1 MPRIRLNQEYR
12 NKVANRMRVHLEQ
25 ENTQEKEKF
34 FQCRENFK
42 EHQDNTWELAQQCV
56 SRQYPPKDV
65 QLAHYLQDKYP
76 NVNTV
81 EKDSCFH
88 FGYMAKKEGEAKDTS
103 RSWSAE
109 HREQDDKYIS
119 KHFDFKLNGDMDGVD
134 RQDDEEGYQPQSR
147 DFAYAYFRD
156 ELKGREGCN
165 PDITIEMDGKES
177 NPHWTKFKDANDKY
191 LGTTSGND
199 NLTSYADKW
208 DKEYELDLI
217 GREYCRDRQI
227 AVSREEFKTF
237 EIWQQAKGQLI
248 MAHYLQDKYENV
260 NTIAKDSCF
269 HFGYM
274 AKKGGEQEDTS
285 RSWSREHHEQDDKY
299 ISKHFDF
306 KLNGD
311 MDGVDRQDE
320 VEGYQPQSRDFAYA
334 YFRDELK
341 GREGC
346 NPDITIEM
354 EGKDRNPHEQ
364 KYKDANDKYLGFN
377 CGSDNLTSY
386 SAQWDK
392 DYELDLIGREYC
404 RDRQIAVSKEEFKTF
419 EMWQQ
424 KKGQLIMAHYKWIKS
439 ILNQMKEIKMGLKGY
454 RYLDEAIELCT
465 ELGLNVQEDE
475 VIRTNSTGLVI
486 YNPKN
491 LAERIKGM
499 KNKNFSR
506 EDKIKARL
514 LYEAQSQVV
523 N

>member
-1 MPRIRLNQEYR
+1 MSRIRLNQEYR
-12 NKVANRMRVHLEQ
+12 NKIANRMRVHIEQ

-34 FQCRENFK
+34 FQERENFK
-42 EHQDNTWELAQQCV
+42 AHQDATWQLAQECV
-56 SRQYPPKDV
+56 SRQYPKADV
-65 QLAHYLQDKYP
+65 D
-76 NVNTV
+76 
-81 EKDSCFH
+81 
-88 FGYMAKKEGEAKDTS
+88 
-103 RSWSAE
+103 
-109 HREQDDKYIS
+109 
-119 KHFDFKLNGDMDGVD
+119 
-134 RQDDEEGYQPQSR
+134 
-147 DFAYAYFRD
+147 
-156 ELKGREGCN
+156 
-165 PDITIEMDGKES
+165 
-177 NPHWTKFKDANDKY
+177 
-191 LGTTSGND
+191 
-199 NLTSYADKW
+199 
-208 DKEYELDLI
+208 
-217 GREYCRDRQI
+217 
-227 AVSREEFKTF
+227 
-237 EIWQQAKGQLI
+237 

-274 AKKGGEQEDTS
+274 AKKEGTVDNDEYNGYHT
-285 RSWSREHHEQDDKY
+285 EQDDKY

-311 MDGVDRQDE
+311 MDGVDRQDNE
-320 VEGYQPQSRDFAYA
+320 SYQPQSRDFAYA

-354 EGKDRNPHEQ
+354 ENKDRNPYEQ

-377 CGSDNLTSY
+377 CGSNNLTSY

-392 DYELDLIGREYC
+392 EYELDLIGREYC
-404 RDRQIAVSKEEFKTF
+404 RDRQIAVSREEYKTF

-424 KKGQLIMAHYKWIKS
+424 KKGQLVMAHYKWIKS
-439 ILNQMKEIKMGLKGY
+439 VLEQMKEIKMGLKGY

-475 VIRTNSTGLVI
+475 VIRCNSTGLVI

-499 KNKNFSR
+499 KNKNHSR
-506 EDKIKARL
+506 EDKIKERV
-514 LYEAQSQVV
+514 LYEQNQAI